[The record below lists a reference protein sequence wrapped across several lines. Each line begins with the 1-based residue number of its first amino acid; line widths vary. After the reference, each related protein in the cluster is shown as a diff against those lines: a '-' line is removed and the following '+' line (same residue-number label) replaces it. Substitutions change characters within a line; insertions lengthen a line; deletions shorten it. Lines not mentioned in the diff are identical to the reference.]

1 MEFSSW
7 IIVSFYFVGFPTA
20 SRWRIAMFPSAG
32 AVAWVRTVRQ
42 STGSLPTFIRFL
54 LLGKKKTQKCYEEEE
69 ATEEEA
75 NDEKDDAT
83 GRIRII
89 SIECKCVH

>member
-1 MEFSSW
+1 
-7 IIVSFYFVGFPTA
+7 
-20 SRWRIAMFPSAG
+20 MFPSAG

>member
-1 MEFSSW
+1 
-7 IIVSFYFVGFPTA
+7 
-20 SRWRIAMFPSAG
+20 MFPSAG
-32 AVAWVRTVRQ
+32 AVAWVRPVRQ

-69 ATEEEA
+69 ATEKEA

>member
-1 MEFSSW
+1 
-7 IIVSFYFVGFPTA
+7 
-20 SRWRIAMFPSAG
+20 MFPSAG
-32 AVAWVRTVRQ
+32 AVAWVRPVRQ

-69 ATEEEA
+69 A
-75 NDEKDDAT
+75 NHEKDDAT

-89 SIECKCVH
+89 RIECKFVH